1 MLNGCHTSVQ
11 QLSGQA
17 AKSSVNAYDKRIS
30 TNVVQATASALQDL
44 TIKFRKCQSTY
55 LHSKSFFQKN
65 PFVD

>member
-17 AKSSVNAYDKRIS
+17 NKSQANVYDKRLS
-30 TNVVQATASALQDL
+30 SNVVQATATALQDL

-55 LHSKSFFQKN
+55 LHSMNIRDNSILI
-65 PFVD
+65 